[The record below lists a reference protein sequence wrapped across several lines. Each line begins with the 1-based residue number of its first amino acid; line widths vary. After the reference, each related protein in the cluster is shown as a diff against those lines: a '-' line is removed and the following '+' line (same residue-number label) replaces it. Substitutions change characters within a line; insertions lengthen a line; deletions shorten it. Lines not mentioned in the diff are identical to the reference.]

1 MFFDDFFGYML
12 IKIED
17 EITSSGEGT
26 SGQTELP
33 RKKLEQEFYIQYPT
47 SRPEQKRIVA
57 IPDGAFE
64 RIDTAIANTQK
75 NLANARELFE
85 SYLNNVFSQ
94 KGEGWE
100 NLTRTNCRICWSSN
114 TTL

>member
-1 MFFDDFFGYML
+1 AAYSQFDSRAAGSTVRNL
-12 IKIED
+12 NIGLVK
-17 EITSSGEGT
+17 SV
-26 SGQTELP
+26 QVLLP
-33 RKKLEQEFYIQYPT
+33 PL
-47 SRPEQKRIVA
+47 PEQKRIVA
-57 IPDGAFE
+57 ILDDAFE
-64 RIDTAIANTQK
+64 RIDTAIANTEK
-75 NLANARELFE
+75 NLANAWELFE